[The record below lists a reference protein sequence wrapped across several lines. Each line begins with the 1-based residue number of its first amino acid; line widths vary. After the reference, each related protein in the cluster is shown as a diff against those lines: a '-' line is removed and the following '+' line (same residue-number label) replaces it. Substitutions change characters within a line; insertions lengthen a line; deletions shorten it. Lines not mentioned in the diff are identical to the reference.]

1 MKRTIGILLLLLGSA
16 TCWAGQVVV
25 EGARLWSAPDH
36 TRVVLDV
43 SGPVQ
48 HSIFAL
54 TRPDRLVVDISH
66 ATLATDLSKLDF
78 SQGVVKDIRSAPRHG
93 RDLRIVL
100 DLKNAVRP
108 KSFLLKPNSTYG
120 NRLVLDLQRKGQ
132 ANAPVKTANSP
143 PSSARDVVVAIDPG
157 HGGEDPGATGPGGTH
172 EKDVVLAI
180 GRRLAALVR
189 KAPGMRPL
197 MTRDGDYYVPLR
209 KRMEIARRNH
219 ADIFV
224 SIHADAYRGHRA
236 RGASV
241 YALSQRGAS
250 SEAARM
256 LAERENA
263 ADHVGGVSL
272 EDKSHLLASV
282 LLDLSQTGTIEA
294 SLDLGRDVLGQL
306 ERIGPVHR
314 RRVNQAG
321 FVVLKSPD
329 IPSILVETDYITN
342 PREERKLRSA
352 RYQAKIAQAIM
363 HGVTAFLDHNPPPG
377 TVLALRSKGRR
388 RHRIVSGDTLSGL
401 AQHYDVSVKALRT
414 ANDLDHG
421 EVLHVGD
428 VLKIP
433 KSSES

>member
-1 MKRTIGILLLLLGSA
+1 MIRKIGILLLLLWSA
-16 TCWAGQVVV
+16 NGWAGQVTVK
-25 EGARLWSAPDH
+25 GARLWAAPDH
-36 TRVVLDV
+36 TRVVLDI

-54 TRPDRLVVDISH
+54 THPDRLVVDISD
-66 ATLATDLSKLDF
+66 ARLAANLSKLDF
-78 SQGVVKDIRSAPRHG
+78 SKGVVKDIRSAPRNRH
-93 RDLRIVL
+93 DLRIVL
-100 DLKNAVRP
+100 DLKSAVRP
-108 KSFLLKPNSTYG
+108 KSFLLKPNHTYG
-120 NRLVLDLQRKGQ
+120 NRLVLDLEQKAR
-132 ANAPVKTANSP
+132 ADAPVKTADSR

-180 GRRLAALVR
+180 GRRLEALVR
-189 KAPGMRPL
+189 KTPGMRPL

-219 ADIFV
+219 ADVFV
-224 SIHADAYRGHRA
+224 SIHADAYRGHSA

-263 ADHVGGVSL
+263 SDYVGGVSL
-272 EDKSHLLASV
+272 DNKSHLLASV

-294 SLDLGRDVLGQL
+294 SLELGRDVLGQL

-342 PREERKLRSA
+342 PREERKLRSP
-352 RYQAKIAQAIM
+352 RYQEKIAHAIM
-363 HGVTAFLDHNPPPG
+363 NGVTAFLDQNPPPG
-377 TVLALRSKGRR
+377 TVLALREKNRR
-388 RHRIVSGDTLSGL
+388 HHRIVRGDTLSGL
-401 AQHYDVSVKALRT
+401 AQRYDVSVRALRA
-414 ANDLDHG
+414 ANDLDG
-421 EVLHVGD
+421 DVLHVGD
-428 VLKIP
+428 VLTIP